1 MVFISSTFQIVLIVA
16 TALVFLITSILI
28 IRKHMR
34 IKYALM
40 WFLMNAVLLIFA
52 IFPQLVLKI
61 ANLLHIYSDTNAI
74 FLMMIA
80 ALYMLCFSFSII
92 FSKNSLRI
100 KDLTQEMAILKAE
113 LDEIKKNA
121 DQTDEE

>member
-1 MVFISSTFQIVLIVA
+1 
-16 TALVFLITSILI
+16 
-28 IRKHMR
+28 MR

-121 DQTDEE
+121 DKSDEG